1 MGSGVWVD
9 MPSDLCRCRR
19 GQRGQSSGGGGVKVG
34 KAHVF
39 LLQEE
44 LWVQLR
50 LEAMAWRWTPNVND

>member
-1 MGSGVWVD
+1 MVCGWTCPLTSADAGGGREDRVLV
-9 MPSDLCRCRR
+9 
-19 GQRGQSSGGGGVKVG
+19 GGGVKVG